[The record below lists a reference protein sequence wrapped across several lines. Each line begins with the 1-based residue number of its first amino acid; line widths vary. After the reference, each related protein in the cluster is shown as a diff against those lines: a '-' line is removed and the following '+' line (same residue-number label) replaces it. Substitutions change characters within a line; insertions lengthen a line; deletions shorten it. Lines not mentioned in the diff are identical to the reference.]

1 MTFGAVGVNGSRQPI
16 IGFILVQAVCFLGK
30 NILIS
35 CGFWYYRSNEAE
47 PDGMSLLLLAGKR
60 WSGVLSVRECDTG
73 MKL

>member
-1 MTFGAVGVNGSRQPI
+1 MAADPTKKLRIATIYSYGA
-16 IGFILVQAVCFLGK
+16 
-30 NILIS
+30 
-35 CGFWYYRSNEAE
+35 NEAE